1 MSDDDYYAA
10 LVGERERLRKAEE
23 QTQARRREIESLLGQ
38 MPDGDARH
46 KVERQLEQADREL
59 AELGK
64 RILAIRAGRVRYTQ
78 GDPIDMLSPKGRNQL
93 IMEAGRRGLADGI

>member
-64 RILAIRAGRVRYTQ
+64 RILAIRAGRMRYTQ

-93 IMEAGRRGLADGI
+93 IMEAGRRRLTEPI